1 MAYLERVEQDPVTL
15 TLNHDYN
22 KSFVDSHGPYDP
34 RKLPICPVDP
44 TNVST
49 HDSRLVHVKIF
60 DILFKKGPLS
70 KNHLKKYFYELGNTF
85 DTILNREVKTGTI
98 KMYEE
103 NGKDMYVLTE
113 KGNELRMFN
122 KDFESIKEE

>member
-1 MAYLERVEQDPVTL
+1 
-15 TLNHDYN
+15 
-22 KSFVDSHGPYDP
+22 
-34 RKLPICPVDP
+34 
-44 TNVST
+44 
-49 HDSRLVHVKIF
+49 
-60 DILFKKGPLS
+60 
-70 KNHLKKYFYELGNTF
+70 LKKYFYELGNTF